1 MPTSAQDL
9 PHLDD
14 RVPGSI
20 AVWMGQFTQGRE
32 AFEALFVDM
41 DELGSG
47 SPIQLALNT
56 SLIDPDWFIAHL
68 NDDGAQVPVA
78 ELVREL
84 DCHACTAAL
93 VTAAAHA
100 KGLNEANALF
110 FHVDARFEEPE
121 PGHYGGLIFIGNFAN
136 RAPG

>member
-1 MPTSAQDL
+1 MTRSALDL

-14 RVPGSI
+14 RVPGSV
-20 AVWMGQFTQGRE
+20 AVWMGHFTQGRD
-32 AFEALFVDM
+32 AFDALFADM

-47 SPIQLALNT
+47 SPIQRALNT

-68 NDDGAQVPVA
+68 NDAGDLPVA

-84 DCHACTAAL
+84 DCHPSTAAL
-93 VTAAAHA
+93 VTATAQA
-100 KGLNEANALF
+100 KGLHEANALF
-110 FHVDARFEEPE
+110 FHVDASFEEAE
-121 PGHYGGLIFIGNFAN
+121 AGQYAGLLFIGNFQN

>member
-14 RVPGSI
+14 RVPGTI

-47 SPIQLALNT
+47 SPF
-56 SLIDPDWFIAHL
+56 SL
-68 NDDGAQVPVA
+68 
-78 ELVREL
+78 R
-84 DCHACTAAL
+84 
-93 VTAAAHA
+93 
-100 KGLNEANALF
+100 
-110 FHVDARFEEPE
+110 
-121 PGHYGGLIFIGNFAN
+121 
-136 RAPG
+136 